1 MQPRRSGR
9 AGGVGGGLTAGH
21 GEGVVVDAAS
31 GDSEERPRQEQEE
44 GEPEPGRAENVL
56 GSSSRQFSD
65 SAGTSFG
72 RSLEDSVGYMQF

>member
-1 MQPRRSGR
+1 MESPCSGW
-9 AGGVGGGLTAGH
+9 VGGIGGCLAVGR

-44 GEPEPGRAENVL
+44 GERRPGCAESVL

-72 RSLEDSVGYMQF
+72 CSLEDSVGYTQF